1 MVIAIWDAY
10 SRTNETCVSSEGSS
24 HIKRCIADKKAPTS
38 MKEMNRML
46 RRTFIVIAGAAALG
60 TTLGTA
66 ALAQDTLRIGLI
78 LPMTGPFASAGWQI
92 GGAAKLYMQQQGD
105 TVAGK
110 KIQLIVRD
118 DTGVADVTRRLAQE
132 LIVNDKVSVLAGFG
146 LTPLALATAPLATQ
160 GKVPT
165 VVMAAATAT
174 ITEASPYIVRT
185 SFTLPQATE
194 PMADWAAKNGMK
206 KVVTLVSDY
215 SPGVDAEKAFT
226 GAFTKA
232 GGQVESLRVPLANP
246 DFSPFLQKVADAKPD
261 ALFVFVPSGV
271 GAQFMKQF
279 VERGLDKSGVKLIGT
294 GDVTDDDILNGM
306 GDAALGA
313 ITSHHY
319 SAAHDSPENKAFV
332 EAFKKANNN
341 MRPNFMAVGGYDGMH
356 LIYEGLKKTNGQGGE
371 ALVNAMKGMS
381 WTSPRGP
388 VSIDPETRDIVQNIY
403 VRKVERVNGEL
414 YNVEFATIPNVKD
427 PVKAAKSP

>member
-1 MVIAIWDAY
+1 
-10 SRTNETCVSSEGSS
+10 
-24 HIKRCIADKKAPTS
+24 
-38 MKEMNRML
+38 ML
-46 RRTFIVIAGAAALG
+46 RRTFI
-60 TTLGTA
+60 TA
-66 ALAQDTLRIGLI
+66 ASVAGLVLGMGAVAHAQDALKIGLI
-78 LPMTGPFASAGWQI
+78 LPMTGAFASTGHQI
-92 GGAAKLYMQQQGD
+92 EAAAKLYMQQNGD

-110 KIQLIVRD
+110 NIQLIVKD
-118 DTGVADVTRRLAQE
+118 DTGVADVTKRLAQE
-132 LIVNDKVSVLAGFG
+132 MIVNDKVSVLAGFG
-146 LTPLALATAPLATQ
+146 LTPLALAPAPLATQ
-160 GKVPT
+160 AKVPAI
-165 VVMAAATAT
+165 VMAAATST

-185 SFTLPQATE
+185 SATLPQNAM
-194 PMADWAAKNGMK
+194 PMGDWAAQNGMK

-215 SPGVDAEKAFT
+215 GPGIDAEKAFT
-226 GAFTKA
+226 ASFTKG

-279 VERGLDKSGVKLIGT
+279 VERGLDKGGIKLIAT

-306 GDAALGA
+306 GDVALGT
-313 ITSHHY
+313 ITTHYY

-332 EAFKKANNN
+332 DAFKKANNG

-356 LIYEGLKKTNGQGGE
+356 LVYEGLKKTNGAGGE

-388 VSIDPETRDIVQNIY
+388 ITIDPQTRDIVQNVY

-427 PVKAAKSP
+427 PVKAAKSN